1 MVGSLS
7 PSLSLSFS
15 IFFGNFFDSLE
26 ECKFPVHYVRPVCGK
41 EKKIQK
47 HKNHYYA
54 CALAE
59 HATVNYVYFELSNF
73 LFLCAEYEKKAFG

>member
-1 MVGSLS
+1 M
-7 PSLSLSFS
+7 
-15 IFFGNFFDSLE
+15 
-26 ECKFPVHYVRPVCGK
+26 
-41 EKKIQK
+41 EKKKKVQK

-73 LFLCAEYEKKAFG
+73 LFCALSMKKKAFG

>member
-1 MVGSLS
+1 M
-7 PSLSLSFS
+7 
-15 IFFGNFFDSLE
+15 
-26 ECKFPVHYVRPVCGK
+26 
-41 EKKIQK
+41 EKKKNIQK

-73 LFLCAEYEKKAFG
+73 LFLCAEYEKKPLDVLKEKRNITARSPYDDLDPPDLMTYVLCIFF